1 MLERLKNM
9 MEAFSKRY
17 SNKIKISP
25 FLLYYI
31 KARLWRLRL
40 LIKKVF
46 ISILTLKKSIK
57 RKKQDKVRFINQ
69 LKLKEKEI
77 PCRILC
83 GFLYEPDLLLMFL
96 RIIKRMKE
104 ETTKRYEKNE
114 NIKRYE
120 KKRNLQI
127 NPHYYKKNYVSKPRK
142 RVFLKWLERRRRRHF
157 SIISKKLLKR
167 PLPVKRE
174 PWVPIVL

>member
-1 MLERLKNM
+1 M

-17 SNKIKISP
+17 TNKIKITPS
-25 FLLYYI
+25 FFDYI

-46 ISILTLKKSIK
+46 ISILTLKKAIK

-96 RIIKRMKE
+96 RIIKRMKA
-104 ETTKRYEKNE
+104 ETIEKNE

-120 KKRNLQI
+120 KKGI
-127 NPHYYKKNYVSKPRK
+127 YK
-142 RVFLKWLERRRRRHF
+142 
-157 SIISKKLLKR
+157 
-167 PLPVKRE
+167 
-174 PWVPIVL
+174 